1 MNLSETMLSSEEQFK
16 GRILRLRLDEV
27 SLPNGER
34 ATREVVEHPGG
45 VCVAALTD
53 RKELLFVRQFRY
65 PYGETVWEL
74 PAGKR
79 DPGEEP
85 LTGAMRELRE
95 ETGAEAQRFLPLGVM
110 YPTPGYSNEV
120 IYLYAATGLT
130 VGEMHPDE
138 DEFLE
143 VQRVPLSEAVR
154 QVMAGEL
161 PDAKT
166 QILVLKVD
174 QLVQQGML

>member
-1 MNLSETMLSSEEQFK
+1 MNLFEKTLSSEEKFK
-16 GRILRLRLDEV
+16 GRILRLRLDTVE
-27 SLPNGER
+27 LPNGR
-34 ATREVVEHPGG
+34 KSTREVVEHPGG

-65 PYGETVWEL
+65 PYGKEVWEL

-79 DPGEEP
+79 EPGETP
-85 LTGAMRELRE
+85 LAMAKRELKE
-95 ETGAEAQRFLPLGVM
+95 ETGAVAERYWDLGVM

-120 IYLYAATGLT
+120 ISLYAATDLCR
-130 VGEMHPDE
+130 GEAKPDE

-143 VQRVPLSEAVR
+143 VTALPLDEAIEH
-154 QVMAGEL
+154 VMHGDW

-166 QILVLKVD
+166 QILVLKV
-174 QLVQQGML
+174 QRLVQQGVL